1 MFANFGLLAK
11 RSLSGIAWVYILFA
25 VLSFLLITMPQS
37 LINALRMEAVMSD
50 DPLLSLSVVTGLGY
64 GTTLLAIVG
73 GLIIGTLQAG
83 LARAAR
89 IALVDGPAALGGF
102 GGALKASYARF
113 LSVMGCLLL
122 YGIGI
127 LIGSLL
133 CLLPGLVI
141 AYLGMAGVYL
151 CASKDEGAW
160 DALMHSGRL
169 TTKYIGP
176 CAVLVVV
183 AIVVGGIMF
192 GVNVGLAALLFS
204 VLGVWGSFASTL
216 IVALLAIPVG
226 LLMWLLGMAT
236 LATIETA
243 ESQVAISK

>member
-11 RSLSGIAWVYILFA
+11 RSLSGIAWVYVLFA
-25 VLSFLLITMPQS
+25 AISFLFITLPQS
-37 LINALRMEAVMSD
+37 LIGALRMEAIMSD
-50 DPLLSLSVVTGLGY
+50 DPLLSLGLVTGLGY
-64 GTTLLAIVG
+64 LTTVLAIVG
-73 GLIIGTLQAG
+73 GLLVGTLQSG
-83 LARAAR
+83 LSRAAR
-89 IALVDGPAALGGF
+89 IALVDGPTALGGF

-113 LSVMGCLLL
+113 VPVMGCLLL
-122 YGIGI
+122 YGVGI
-127 LIGSLL
+127 FIGSLL
-133 CLLPGLVI
+133 CLLPGLAV

-183 AIVVGGIMF
+183 AIVVGGILL
-192 GVNVGLAALLFS
+192 GVNLGLAALFVS
-204 VLGVWGSFASTL
+204 VLGMWGTFTSTL
-216 IVALLAIPVG
+216 IVTLLGIPVG
-226 LLMWLLGMAT
+226 YLMWLLGMAT
-236 LATIETA
+236 FATIETA